1 MELFIF
7 LLILLLFIAAFGIA
21 ALVGDNLKLRREVR
35 VKDFCINVLREDID
49 DKGRLINFYKNE
61 KEISKDV

>member
-21 ALVGDNLKLRREVR
+21 ALVGDNVKLRREIR

-61 KEISKDV
+61 KEIGKDV

>member
-21 ALVGDNLKLRREVR
+21 ALVSDNLKLRREVR

>member
-21 ALVGDNLKLRREVR
+21 ALVGDNVKLRREIR